1 MFNCKLFVF
10 FNIDLHSLIF
20 LRVYYCWCPKVGQ
33 TMINEDI
40 RGDNFFYK
48 LASKGYMTIMD
59 IIIEKIISFQ
69 FFKENTKSHC
79 WEIVKKTTI
88 RNNYTKHSDAIL
100 SSIRRLS
107 VIVLLSEESK
117 PHFWI
122 FHIVNILYISKI
134 YLLTIC
140 ILWFW
145 RCSTTNGICLCA
157 NIADVLGKLELIISI
172 LFNKNRIQKK
182 QE

>member
-1 MFNCKLFVF
+1 MSSSFCFLYPFTTLSCHFIWLVTTNGKSVFNCKLFVF

-79 WEIVKKTTI
+79 WEIVKKQQLETT
-88 RNNYTKHSDAIL
+88 TP
-100 SSIRRLS
+100 SIAMQFSLPFVDCPSLYFCQRSPNL
-107 VIVLLSEESK
+107 I
-117 PHFWI
+117 FWFFI
-122 FHIVNILYISKI
+122 
-134 YLLTIC
+134 
-140 ILWFW
+140 
-145 RCSTTNGICLCA
+145 
-157 NIADVLGKLELIISI
+157 
-172 LFNKNRIQKK
+172 
-182 QE
+182 